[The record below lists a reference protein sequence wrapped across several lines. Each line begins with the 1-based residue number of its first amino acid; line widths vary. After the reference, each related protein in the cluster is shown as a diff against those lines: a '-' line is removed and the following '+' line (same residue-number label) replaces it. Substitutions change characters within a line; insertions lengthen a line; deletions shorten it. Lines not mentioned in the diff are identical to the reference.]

1 MKSTATV
8 RIEYYYIVDKK
19 GQLSPLKWENMK
31 KKETFSNLP
40 SAPPPSGS
48 KPSYRILVVDDEKA
62 VRNLH
67 VEVLAA
73 AGYEVMAVADG
84 ALAWDAIQTQHF
96 DLMITDNSMPKVTGV
111 EVINKLI
118 ATNIRL
124 PVIMVTGALPHHE
137 FTRNP
142 WLNNIAVLEKPVSN
156 STLLSTVEKVLKD
169 LVAATIESRSPELAS
184 EVKRTDE
191 AETRYDE
198 AAALSE
204 RAEARSEA
212 AEILKI
218 DALRSSEIRY
228 RRLFEAARDGILILN
243 LENGRITDVNPYLIE
258 ILGFSKSEMVGKTV
272 GELSPFKDI
281 EPNQVM
287 LDRLRRDGFVRYENL
302 PLENKD
308 GRHIAVEFVCNV
320 YQEDTTKV
328 IQCNIR
334 DITERKHAQD
344 RKDQFSLEL
353 EKRVLERTA
362 ELEAFS
368 GAVSHDL
375 RAPLRHLASYLG
387 ELQEQTDQTFS
398 KNNLELLT
406 RSSQATKRMGNLI
419 DDLLAFSR
427 VGTASIKKTAINL
440 DELIRQTLDDYSP
453 EWNIQPLGVAEADPA
468 LLRLVFGNLISNAV
482 KFTGGRTDAKIE
494 IGCTGDCT
502 NETVF
507 FVRDNGAGFDPK
519 YTEKLFGLF
528 QRLHSQE
535 EFEGTGLGLANM
547 QRIILRHGG
556 RVWAEGAVGVGA
568 TFYFSLPK

>member
-1 MKSTATV
+1 MK
-8 RIEYYYIVDKK
+8 E
-19 GQLSPLKWENMK
+19 
-31 KKETFSNLP
+31 KETFSDLP
-40 SAPPPSGS
+40 SAPPPGGS

-62 VRNLH
+62 VRDLH
-67 VEVLAA
+67 VEVLTA

-84 ALAWDAIQTQHF
+84 ALAWDAIQTQYF

-124 PVIMVTGALPHHE
+124 PVIMATGALPQHE
-137 FTRNP
+137 FRRNP
-142 WLNNIAVLEKPVSN
+142 WLNNIAILEKPISN
-156 STLLSTVEKVLKD
+156 STLLLTVEKFLNEEKGIPNNQID
-169 LVAATIESRSPELAS
+169 PKELAAAMMESRPPEVVSKEERAD
-184 EVKRTDE
+184 KAE
-191 AETRYDE
+191 ARSDE

-212 AEILKI
+212 ETILDK

-243 LENGRITDVNPYLIE
+243 LKDGRITDVNPYLVE
-258 ILGFSKSEMVGKTV
+258 LLGFSKSEMVGQTV

-287 LDRLRRDGFVRYENL
+287 LDRLKREGYVRYENL
-302 PLENKD
+302 PLEND
-308 GRHIAVEFVCNV
+308 DNQHVAVEFVCNV
-320 YQEDTTKV
+320 YQEDTAQV

-334 DITERKHAQD
+334 DITERKRAEDQ
-344 RKDQFSLEL
+344 KEQFSLEL

-375 RAPLRHLASYLG
+375 QAPLRHLASYLG
-387 ELQEQTDQTFS
+387 ALQEQTDQTFS
-398 KNNLELLT
+398 RNTLGLLANC
-406 RSSQATKRMGNLI
+406 SQVTKRMGNLI
-419 DDLLAFSR
+419 EDLLAFSR
-427 VGTASIKKTAINL
+427 VGTAPIKKKAVDLN
-440 DELIRQTLDDYSP
+440 ELIRETLHEYSP
-453 EWNIQPLGVAEADPA
+453 EIQDRQIEWKIEQMGVVEADPA
-468 LLRLVFGNLISNAV
+468 LLRLVFANLISNAV
-482 KFTGGRTDAKIE
+482 KFTGGRTNPKIE
-494 IGCTGDCT
+494 IGCTTGST
-502 NETVF
+502 AETMF
-507 FVRDNGAGFDPK
+507 FVRDNGAGFDPE

-535 EFEGTGLGLANM
+535 EFEGTGLGLANV

-556 RVWAEGAVGVGA
+556 RVWAEGTLNVGA

>member
-1 MKSTATV
+1 
-8 RIEYYYIVDKK
+8 
-19 GQLSPLKWENMK
+19 MK
-31 KKETFSNLP
+31 KKETFSDLP
-40 SAPPPSGS
+40 SAPPPSDS

-67 VEVLAA
+67 VEVLTA

-84 ALAWDAIQTQHF
+84 ALAWDAIQAQHF

-118 ATNIRL
+118 AANIRL
-124 PVIMVTGALPHHE
+124 PVIMATGALPQHE
-137 FTRNP
+137 FKRNP
-142 WLNNIAVLEKPVSN
+142 CLNNTAVLEKPVSN
-156 STLLSTVEKVLKD
+156 STLLSTVEKVLNEGKD
-169 LVAATIESRSPELAS
+169 IPNNKIDPKELAATMIENPPPEVVS
-184 EVKRTDE
+184 KEERTDKAE
-191 AETRYDE
+191 ARSDE

-212 AEILKI
+212 ETFLNK

-243 LENGRITDVNPYLIE
+243 VKTGRITDVNPFLVE
-258 ILGFSKSEMVGKTV
+258 LLGFSKSEMVGKTV

-287 LDRLRRDGFVRYENL
+287 LDRLKRDGYVRYENL
-302 PLENKD
+302 PLENND
-308 GRHIAVEFVCNV
+308 NQHVAVEFVCNV
-320 YQEDTTKV
+320 YQEDTAQV

-334 DITERKHAQD
+334 DITERKRVEDQ
-344 RKDQFSLEL
+344 KDQFSLEL

-375 RAPLRHLASYLG
+375 RAPLRHLTSYLG

-398 KNNLELLT
+398 KKNLALLT
-406 RSSQATKRMGNLI
+406 SSSQATKRMGNLI

-427 VGTASIKKTAINL
+427 VGTASIKKTAVNL
-440 DELIRQTLDDYSP
+440 DELIRQTLNDYSP
-453 EWNIQPLGVAEADPA
+453 EIKHRQIEWIIQPLGVAQADPA
-468 LLRLVFGNLISNAV
+468 LLRLVFGNLVSNAV
-482 KFTGGRTDAKIE
+482 KFTGGRTNPKIE
-494 IGCTGDCT
+494 IGRTEDST

-507 FVRDNGAGFDPK
+507 FVRDNGVGFDPE

-535 EFEGTGLGLANM
+535 EFEGTGLGLANI

-556 RVWAEGAVGVGA
+556 RVWAEGAVDVGA